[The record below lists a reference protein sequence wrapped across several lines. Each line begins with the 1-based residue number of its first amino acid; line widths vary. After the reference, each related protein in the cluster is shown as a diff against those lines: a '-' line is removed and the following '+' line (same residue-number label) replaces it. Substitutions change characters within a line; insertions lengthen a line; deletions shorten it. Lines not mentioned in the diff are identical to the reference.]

1 VIGRIGAGVL
11 LAGLFAASGSAQ
23 TPPREDFFVRPPQV
37 QAPQVPGQGGQQQSP
52 LIVPGASVTADVLVK
67 QGFEV
72 KAVSKT
78 SDKATDYLLVL
89 QRSGELRTCLMRLSR
104 DNASRALKRES
115 VCF

>member
-1 VIGRIGAGVL
+1 MRRAGLVLAGVL
-11 LAGLFAASGSAQ
+11 VASVAVAQ
-23 TPPREDFFVRPPQV
+23 DDFFIRPPQL
-37 QAPQVPGQGGQQQSP
+37 QAPQVPGQGGQQSLSP
-52 LIVPGASVTADVLVK
+52 SPQASVTADALVK

-104 DNASRALKRES
+104 DATSRALKRET